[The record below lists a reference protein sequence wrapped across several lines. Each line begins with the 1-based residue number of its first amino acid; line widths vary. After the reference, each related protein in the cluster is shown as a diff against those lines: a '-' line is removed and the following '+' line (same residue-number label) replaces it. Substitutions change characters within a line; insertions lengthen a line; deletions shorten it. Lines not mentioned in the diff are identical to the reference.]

1 MVSLTSIKSSN
12 ARLLTTV
19 SKYTAVF
26 VGGTSGIG
34 KATVQALVASGTK
47 CTIYIVGRPSSRSAT
62 QQFIDQLRPINT
74 KAEIIWTEAEV
85 SLLQDV
91 KRACDHIRS
100 QETTLDLLFMT
111 CGYAPF
117 GSRIETA
124 EGLEVT
130 QSLEY
135 YCRILFTQ
143 HLLPLLSKS
152 KAPRVVSVLAGGKE
166 PASVPLDD
174 LDLKQLAN
182 FGGFK
187 SQLHYTAMN
196 TMTLERLAEMWPD
209 VSFVHSFPG
218 WVITGNHRRGADKA
232 SLLSRAIWPLVDPL
246 IGLMSM
252 SLEESGQRYLFVS
265 TSAAFGGKGVPWDD
279 AACNSRKGIGPGL
292 FLVGYKCD
300 EVDNDKAVSAL
311 RESAQETIW
320 EHTQGKLQPYL

>member
-1 MVSLTSIKSSN
+1 MVSLASVKASN
-12 ARLLTTV
+12 ARLSATV
-19 SKYTAVF
+19 SSYTAVF

-34 KATVQALVASGTK
+34 KATVQALVASGAK
-47 CTIYIVGRPSSRSAT
+47 CKIYIVGRPSSRNAT
-62 QQFIDQLRPINT
+62 EQFIKELRSSNGN
-74 KAEIIWTEAEV
+74 AEIIWTEAEV

-91 KRACDHIRS
+91 KRVCDHIRG
-100 QETTLDLLFMT
+100 QETSLDLLFMT

-117 GSRIETA
+117 GSRIETT

-135 YCRILFTQ
+135 YSRILFTQ

-174 LDLKQLAN
+174 LDLNQPAN

-196 TMTLERLAEMWPD
+196 TMALERLAEMWPD

-218 WVITGNHRRGADKA
+218 WVMTGNHRRGADKA
-232 SLLSRAIWPLVDPL
+232 SLLNRAIWPLVDPL
-246 IGLMSM
+246 MGLMSM

-279 AACNSRKGIGPGL
+279 AACNTHKRVGPGL
-292 FLVGYKCD
+292 FLAGQKCD

-311 RESAQETIW
+311 RERAQDIIW
-320 EHTQGKLQPYL
+320 DHTQGKLQSYL